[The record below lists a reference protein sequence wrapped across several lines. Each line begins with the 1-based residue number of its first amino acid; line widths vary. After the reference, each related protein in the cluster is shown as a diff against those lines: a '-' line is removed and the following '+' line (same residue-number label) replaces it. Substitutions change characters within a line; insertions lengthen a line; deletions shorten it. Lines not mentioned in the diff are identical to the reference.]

1 MNFSQGVYPPLLSEL
16 MSALGLSFAAAG
28 LLGTAF
34 GITRLVLDLPAG
46 VLLERMGAT
55 GMMHAGFG
63 LIFAGTV
70 LTALASSLSTL
81 LLARGLAGLGSG
93 MTMVVALIHLM
104 RVGSSGRRT
113 RRGNMFEGALIAGNA
128 ASAYLAGAISVRA
141 GWRWGFGLAAGAVG
155 VGWLIA
161 TVRVLPVVRAVI
173 RAAPPIPAEPRPGH
187 VPAPSPITLLAIY
200 LAAFSL
206 AFGWAGAIATLAPL
220 YGGQALGLTPA
231 VIGRTLTI
239 AYAIEVLVLVPVGW
253 AADTLGRLRVL
264 LPGFGL
270 ILAGIVLLPL
280 TRGVPGYTVACILI
294 IVGMTVW
301 MIPPSLL
308 AERLSGPFGGR
319 VVGLYRFTA
328 DLAMVVAPA
337 AVGWLIEHGG
347 FGVAAGAVAVVMAS
361 CACFATVVLTRP
373 RFAPWWK
380 ARRLARP
387 RRHP

>member
-1 MNFSQGVYPPLLSEL
+1 VNFSQGVYPPLLSEL

-55 GMMHAGFG
+55 SMMHAGFG

-155 VGWLIA
+155 VGWLLA

-239 AYAIEVLVLVPVGW
+239 AYAIEVFVLVPVGW

-337 AVGWLIEHGG
+337 AVGWLIERGG

-361 CACFATVVLTRP
+361 CACFAAVVLARP

-380 ARRLARP
+380 ARRLALP
-387 RRHP
+387 